1 MTAASPSFQPACA
14 TKHDSLKVLIVG
26 AGIGGLT
33 AATGLRDEGHK
44 VTVFERSAL
53 AQETG
58 AAMHIA
64 PNCHGLLQR
73 FNIFPEKLGA
83 NKTNGVVEFDHKGN
97 VRMSKD
103 LRQDNSKWP
112 YAWVLCHRAHLHEAL
127 KEAATSQTRQGEPVV
142 LATASPVVA
151 VDVTSTTVTLAD
163 GSFFSGDVILGAD
176 GVSSVTRNAVV
187 GSEIRP
193 FSSGRA
199 AFRFLIPKQKMMDH
213 PELRQL
219 VQDDGVMT
227 MWFARDRRLVM
238 YPCVNNTLMNLVAM
252 HPSELSKSQGEGK
265 PFCFNHSGSKQNLLD
280 IYADFCPGV
289 QALLHL
295 ADESSLKLWTLL
307 DMDRIPTWVKGKIA
321 LLGDAAHPFLPY
333 QGQGGGVGIEDAATI
348 CALLPRNTSKDD
360 VEHRLRLYEQIRDDR
375 AHRIQDYTRWAGR
388 DLDDHA
394 DNRFDITKFSHYN
407 FSYDAWSSS
416 KEALGSSS
424 ATAVAQARKHQGL
437 AQF

>member
-26 AGIGGLT
+26 AGIRGLT
-33 AATGLRDEGHK
+33 AAIGLRDEGHK

-73 FNIFPEKLGA
+73 FNIFPEMLGA
-83 NKTNGVVEFDHKGN
+83 NKTNGIVDFDHKGN

-142 LATASPVVA
+142 LATASPVEA

-163 GSFFSGDVILGAD
+163 GSFFSLDLILGAD
-176 GVSSVTRNAVV
+176 GVSIRAR
-187 GSEIRP
+187 EI
-193 FSSGRA
+193 
-199 AFRFLIPKQKMMDH
+199 L
-213 PELRQL
+213 
-219 VQDDGVMT
+219 
-227 MWFARDRRLVM
+227 
-238 YPCVNNTLMNLVAM
+238 
-252 HPSELSKSQGEGK
+252 
-265 PFCFNHSGSKQNLLD
+265 
-280 IYADFCPGV
+280 
-289 QALLHL
+289 
-295 ADESSLKLWTLL
+295 
-307 DMDRIPTWVKGKIA
+307 
-321 LLGDAAHPFLPY
+321 
-333 QGQGGGVGIEDAATI
+333 GGVAIEDAATI
-348 CALLPRNTSKDD
+348 CALLPRNISKDN
-360 VEHRLRLYEQIRDDR
+360 VEDRLRLYEQIRDDR

-407 FSYDAWSSS
+407 FSYDAWEQFQGGIGQLAGNSSGTGSQTLTYSTVLSHVFS
-416 KEALGSSS
+416 KVNIQLY
-424 ATAVAQARKHQGL
+424 
-437 AQF
+437 

>member
-14 TKHDSLKVLIVG
+14 TKHGSLKVLIVG
-26 AGIGGLT
+26 AGIGGL
-33 AATGLRDEGHK
+33 AAAIGLRDEGHK

-53 AQETG
+53 AQETA

-83 NKTNGVVEFDHKGN
+83 NKTNGIVEFDHNGN

-112 YAWVLCHRAHLHEAL
+112 YAWVLCHHAHLHEAL

-142 LATASPVVA
+142 LATANPVVA
-151 VDVTSTTVTLAD
+151 VDVISTTVTLAD
-163 GSFFSGDVILGAD
+163 GSFFSGDLILGAD

-187 GSEIRP
+187 GSEIKP
-193 FSSGRA
+193 FSSDRA

-213 PELRQL
+213 PELRKL
-219 VQDDGVMT
+219 VPVQDDGIMT
-227 MWFARDRRLVM
+227 MWFAEDRRLVM
-238 YPCVNNTLMNLVAM
+238 YPCVNNTVMNLVAM

-265 PFCFNHSGSKQNLLD
+265 SFCFNHSGSKQNLLD
-280 IYADFCPGV
+280 IYANFCPSV
-289 QALLHL
+289 QTLLDL
-295 ADESSLKLWTLL
+295 VDESSLKLWTLV

-333 QGQGGGVGIEDAATI
+333 QGQGGGVAIEDAATI
-348 CALLPRNTSKDD
+348 
-360 VEHRLRLYEQIRDDR
+360 LR
-375 AHRIQDYTRWAGR
+375 
-388 DLDDHA
+388 
-394 DNRFDITKFSHYN
+394 
-407 FSYDAWSSS
+407 
-416 KEALGSSS
+416 SS
-424 ATAVAQARKHQGL
+424 AAKHLERRCRGSIKTL
-437 AQF
+437 